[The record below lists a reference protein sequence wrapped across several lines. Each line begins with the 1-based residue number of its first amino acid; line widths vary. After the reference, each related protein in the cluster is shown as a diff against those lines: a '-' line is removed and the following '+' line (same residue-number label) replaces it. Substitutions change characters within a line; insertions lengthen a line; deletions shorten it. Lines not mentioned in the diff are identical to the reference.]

1 MAEIDFYRNVYLY
14 TVELPNVIE
23 IEGLLF
29 PGFGRVL
36 ANTGSPWKTGFPLH
50 EGTKKWSCLGENF

>member
-1 MAEIDFYRNVYLY
+1 MDKNGEINL
-14 TVELPNVIE
+14 IE

-36 ANTGSPWKTGFPLH
+36 ANAVLHRKLVFPFKWRH
-50 EGTKKWSCLGENF
+50 EGTQKWSSLVEKF

>member
-1 MAEIDFYRNVYLY
+1 MAEIDFYRNVYLNA
-14 TVELPNVIE
+14 VELPNVIE

>member
-1 MAEIDFYRNVYLY
+1 MAEIDFYRNVYLNA
-14 TVELPNVIE
+14 VELPNVIE

-36 ANTGSPWKTGFPLH
+36 ANAGAPWKTGISH
-50 EGTKKWSCLGENF
+50 QVMS